1 MTMATSLPSPD
12 LSLSDTASQPDELPT
27 VPKTSAAYQQS
38 NDMKSALSDDSDG
51 SQMGTPDSGEYDKI
65 EKTTIDPRTKISSL
79 LKDKEKEWTAVVE
92 NRKGPLRL
100 LDLPMDVL
108 KEIVKEVRAPLSR
121 CRHMLTIPSFQVT
134 HTNDL
139 TALALTHSALHNL
152 AIPHIYS
159 RFDIVWP
166 DAHATTDP
174 RTGVDALTYGLA
186 TLCMGDVFTDYSLGQ
201 SFTCLNCGTQ
211 NIVECN
217 HGLKSGQRSGQRR
230 LGNQY
235 PQFTRKFSL
244 GNGPA
249 DWVQEYLITKE
260 SGKMLG
266 TLVALAV
273 ARMVNLE
280 TFVWDM
286 PTGVLRDV
294 WLALSSLQNRH
305 PEHECRLERVW
316 VRWHDNS
323 DPANLPPAQSSTT
336 AASTTPQMLAGS
348 TMTSV
353 GWTIPT
359 SSASNTQGNPQPLS
373 YAQSRVEYPTLSVL
387 PPLRSLSVLDI
398 DELDYLDEMS
408 VLIAKSKDRL
418 RELRVGISA
427 KAVNRDFV
435 IAWDGLEL
443 HQVDH
448 KAQWPGASTIG
459 ERRLGG
465 VLGVLLGR
473 VFDIRKKQKAKLE
486 GKDWNTTASS
496 PLASQPLPTQ
506 TPLALVPGTQS
517 SDVLL
522 NHIPETAENS
532 SSEEDWAGKDTAPL
546 NEAVLSA
553 PGTTLN
559 INSGPPT
566 NSTGG
571 LNLNPQP
578 NITPTG
584 VESAQSDVE
593 SLNALITAHDLI
605 SPSAE
610 ESHDVSQPDIAAEP
624 PLRRSPAHN
633 QRQSHFSEAQSVERE
648 RLDGKLRLQ
657 TLELERV
664 PLSVTVLQ
672 KAFDWSVLTNLTILD
687 CSQHD
692 RLWVMLRRH
701 FQPSP
706 LGPPSSTKHA
716 ASVSLQYHLNLKK
729 IHTDAASLALIA
741 FLRETLAPNTL
752 ETLFLQDR
760 KRSSTTSV
768 TIVSTL
774 PAST

>member
-1 MTMATSLPSPD
+1 
-12 LSLSDTASQPDELPT
+12 
-27 VPKTSAAYQQS
+27 
-38 NDMKSALSDDSDG
+38 
-51 SQMGTPDSGEYDKI
+51 
-65 EKTTIDPRTKISSL
+65 
-79 LKDKEKEWTAVVE
+79 
-92 NRKGPLRL
+92 
-100 LDLPMDVL
+100 
-108 KEIVKEVRAPLSR
+108 
-121 CRHMLTIPSFQVT
+121 
-134 HTNDL
+134 L

-186 TLCMGDVFTDYSLGQ
+186 TLCMGDIFTDHSLAQ
-201 SFTCLNCGTQ
+201 RFTCMNCGTQ
-211 NIVECN
+211 NIAECN
-217 HGLKSGQRSGQRR
+217 HALKAGQRRGERR

-323 DPANLPPAQSSTT
+323 DPANLPPAQASTPP
-336 AASTTPQMLAGS
+336 ASTTPQMLAGS
-348 TMTSV
+348 TMTSI

-359 SSASNTQGNPQPLS
+359 GSPSSAQGNPHPLS

-387 PPLRSLSVLDI
+387 PPLRSLSVLDV

-418 RELRVGISA
+418 RELRVGIST
-427 KAVNRDFV
+427 KAMNRDFV
-435 IAWDGLEL
+435 IAWDGPDL

-448 KAQWPGASTIG
+448 KASWPGASTVG

-473 VFDIRKKQKAKLE
+473 VFDIRKKHKPKPDR
-486 GKDWNTTASS
+486 KDWDAVSS
-496 PLASQPLPTQ
+496 PLTSQPPHTQILLSSAPTQ
-506 TPLALVPGTQS
+506 S
-517 SDVLL
+517 NDVLL
-522 NHIPETAENS
+522 NHIPEAPENS
-532 SSEEDWAGKDTAPL
+532 SFEEDWGGKENTSL
-546 NEAVLSA
+546 NEAVLSD
-553 PGTTLN
+553 PGTTL
-559 INSGPPT
+559 
-566 NSTGG
+566 STDTEPAPNQADG
-571 LNLNPQP
+571 LNLNQQLD
-578 NITPTG
+578 ITFTAP
-584 VESAQSDVE
+584 ESAQSQVQFIAQ
-593 SLNALITAHDLI
+593 SIADLQLDDI
-605 SPSAE
+605 SQHE
-610 ESHDVSQPDIAAEP
+610 IVAEP
-624 PLRRSPAHN
+624 PLRRSSSHT
-633 QRQSHFSEAQSVERE
+633 QRQSHFSEAQSIERE

-664 PLSVTVLQ
+664 PLSVSVLQ
-672 KAFDWSVLTNLTILD
+672 RAFDWSVLSNLTILD
-687 CSQHD
+687 CAQHD

-706 LGPPSSTKHA
+706 IGPVSSSKHG
-716 ASVSLQYHLNLKK
+716 VSLQYHLNLKK
-729 IHTDAASLALIA
+729 VHTDAASPALIA
-741 FLRETLAPNTL
+741 FLKETLAPNTL

-760 KRSSTTSV
+760 KRTSTTSV
-768 TIVSTL
+768 TIVCACHISLKCVRLLMSDATGCDISWTSE
-774 PAST
+774 ASPCKS

>member
-1 MTMATSLPSPD
+1 
-12 LSLSDTASQPDELPT
+12 
-27 VPKTSAAYQQS
+27 
-38 NDMKSALSDDSDG
+38 
-51 SQMGTPDSGEYDKI
+51 
-65 EKTTIDPRTKISSL
+65 
-79 LKDKEKEWTAVVE
+79 
-92 NRKGPLRL
+92 
-100 LDLPMDVL
+100 
-108 KEIVKEVRAPLSR
+108 
-121 CRHMLTIPSFQVT
+121 
-134 HTNDL
+134 
-139 TALALTHSALHNL
+139 
-152 AIPHIYS
+152 
-159 RFDIVWP
+159 
-166 DAHATTDP
+166 
-174 RTGVDALTYGLA
+174 
-186 TLCMGDVFTDYSLGQ
+186 MGDVFTDHSLAQ

-211 NIVECN
+211 NIAECN
-217 HGLKSGQRSGQRR
+217 HGLKAGQQRGERR

-305 PEHECRLERVW
+305 PKNECRLERVW

-323 DPANLPPAQSSTT
+323 DPANLPPAQSSSTP
-336 AASTTPQMLAGS
+336 ASTTPQMLAGS
-348 TMTSV
+348 TMTSI

-359 SSASNTQGNPQPLS
+359 GSSSNTQGNPQPLS
-373 YAQSRVEYPTLSVL
+373 YTQSRVEYPTLSVL
-387 PPLRSLSVLDI
+387 PPLRSLSVLDV

-427 KAVNRDFV
+427 KAMNRDFV
-435 IAWDGLEL
+435 IAWDGPEL

-448 KAQWPGASTIG
+448 KASWPGASTVG

-473 VFDIRKKQKAKLE
+473 VFDIRKKQKAKPDR
-486 GKDWNTTASS
+486 KDWNPATVSS
-496 PLASQPLPTQ
+496 PLASQPPNPQILLGSAP
-506 TPLALVPGTQS
+506 TQS

-522 NHIPETAENS
+522 NHIPETTENS
-532 SSEEDWAGKDTAPL
+532 SFEEDWAGKENAPL
-546 NEAVLSA
+546 NEAVLSD
-553 PGTTLN
+553 PGTPFNTN
-559 INSGPPT
+559 TGPPT
-566 NSTGG
+566 NHTDGLNPNHQPDMASTGAETAQA
-571 LNLNPQP
+571 NLQS
-578 NITPTG
+578 ISSL
-584 VESAQSDVE
+584 VAQSIA
-593 SLNALITAHDLI
+593 ALQLDG
-605 SPSAE
+605 
-610 ESHDVSQPDIAAEP
+610 VSQHDIVVEP
-624 PLRRSPAHN
+624 PLRRSSTHT

-664 PLSVTVLQ
+664 PLSVAVLQ
-672 KAFDWSVLTNLTILD
+672 KAFDWSVLSNLTILD
-687 CSQHD
+687 CAQHD

-706 LGPPSSTKHA
+706 LGPASSSKHG
-716 ASVSLQYHLNLKK
+716 VSLQYHLNLKK
-729 IHTDAASLALIA
+729 VHTDAASPALIA
-741 FLRETLAPNTL
+741 FLKETLAPNTL

-760 KRSSTTSV
+760 KRTSTTSV
-768 TIVSTL
+768 TIVSAL
-774 PAST
+774 PASTS